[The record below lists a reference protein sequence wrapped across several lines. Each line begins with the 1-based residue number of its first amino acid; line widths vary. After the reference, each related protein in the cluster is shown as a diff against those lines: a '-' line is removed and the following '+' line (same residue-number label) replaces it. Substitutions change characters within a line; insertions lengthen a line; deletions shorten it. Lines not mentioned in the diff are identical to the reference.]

1 MKGFSSV
8 LLIVFMHSL
17 LIVTGCERSA
27 GFAGKY
33 VSEDDS
39 NQNVP
44 KVNLELTANG
54 HGIWAIEEDNVSFRW
69 EARDD
74 RILIHTKSGGV
85 IIGKIDGNTVE
96 ISLPGMNVH
105 RLKKIE

>member
-8 LLIVFMHSL
+8 LLITSLCSL
-17 LIVTGCERSA
+17 LLVMSCESNTR
-27 GFAGKY
+27 FAGKY
-33 VSEDDS
+33 ASEDDG

-44 KVNLELTANG
+44 KVNLELASNG

-69 EARDD
+69 EVRDNK
-74 RILIHTKSGGV
+74 ILIHTKSGGV
-85 IIGKIDGNTVE
+85 IIGKINGNTVE